1 MSDVEE
7 VVVLV
12 DATDRETG
20 LAPKLQAHLDGL
32 LHRAISVIILN
43 DRGEMLLQQ
52 REAGKY
58 HSGGL
63 WTNACCSHPRP
74 GEEVAKAAARRLRE
88 EMGFEAKLV
97 PMFSTVYR
105 AELGALTEHEFVHVF
120 GGRHVGP
127 VNPDPAE
134 VGAYEWRALPGL
146 FADIEARPEFYTAWF
161 RKYLRDHRAEVEA
174 LSARL

>member
-1 MSDVEE
+1 MSDADE

-12 DATDRETG
+12 DAKDQKIG
-20 LAPKLQAHLDGL
+20 LAPKLQAHVDGL

-43 DRGEMLLQQ
+43 DRGQMLLQQ
-52 REAGKY
+52 REASKY

-74 GEEVAKAAARRLRE
+74 GEDVAPAAARRLRE
-88 EMGFEAKLV
+88 EMGFEAALV

-120 GGRHVGP
+120 GGRHSGP
-127 VNPDPAE
+127 VQPDPVE
-134 VGAYEWRALPGL
+134 VGAYAWRDLPEL
-146 FADIEARPEFYTAWF
+146 FADIEARPELYTAWF
-161 RKYLRDHRAEVEA
+161 RKYLCDHRTEVEA
-174 LSARL
+174 LDARL